1 MLNGSKKTLRV
12 LKSDIKTL
20 KTDKYRDLEWQN
32 PWILFRQGILPIG
45 LALAYSKQRGHDPL
59 KACRLYLWLNH
70 IRGFA
75 WKWLIMASVVIF
87 VSIPIINLYDVKK
100 LLQTPAFLC
109 INIFTVSLII
119 FIALT
124 QKVYRRSWGQM
135 VDFRKVLSPFIF
147 TFSSIFEDESSPITA
162 LTGEYELLSR
172 VTEDMTQVARD
183 IIEGEITGKDVD
195 DKRFELTEKSF
206 VANIFGLGRDWSVYF
221 DEAEKTIDL
230 YKIFDW
236 KI

>member
-20 KTDKYRDLEWQN
+20 KTDKYRDIEWKN
-32 PWILFRQGILPIG
+32 PWTLFRQGIFPIG
-45 LALAYSKQRGHDPL
+45 LAIAYRKKHGYNPL
-59 KACRLYLWLNH
+59 RVCYLYLWLNH

-75 WKWLIMASVVIF
+75 WQWLIMSSVAIF
-87 VSIPIINLYDVKK
+87 VSIPIINLYDVKR

-124 QKVYRRSWGQM
+124 QKVYKRSWGQM
-135 VDFRKVLSPFIF
+135 VDFRRDLSSFIF

-162 LTGEYELLSR
+162 LTGEYQILSR
-172 VTEDMTQVARD
+172 VSYDMIRIARD
-183 IIEGEITGKDVD
+183 ILEGEIIGKDVD
-195 DKRFELTEKSF
+195 NERYELGEKSLA
-206 VANIFGLGRDWSVYF
+206 ANAFGLGRDWSVYF
-221 DEAEKTIDL
+221 DEARKTIDP
-230 YKIFDW
+230 YEIFDW